1 MVGDLISRK
10 ALLEEF
16 HWLASEASE
25 ARAAEYDEII
35 ARIEKAPAVCEDVRP
50 DWYQRLSDLEYVYNP
65 EPNGE
70 PWYQAKDVWACIE
83 EEPKDV

>member
-1 MVGDLISRK
+1 MSGDLISRSAVLA
-10 ALLEEF
+10 ALSREL
-16 HWLASEASE
+16 SIVDMI
-25 ARAAEYDEII
+25 RVAEIVESV
-35 ARIEKAPAVCEDVRP
+35 PAVCEDVHL
-50 DWYQRLSDLEYVYNP
+50 DWYQRLSDLDYDYHP

>member
-1 MVGDLISRK
+1 MVGDLISREK
-10 ALLEEF
+10 LLEEF
-16 HWLASEASE
+16 RWLKSQVGE
-25 ARAAEYDEII
+25 ARAAEYDEIME
-35 ARIEKAPAVCEDVRP
+35 RIENAPAVCEDVYS
-50 DWYQRLSDLEYVYNP
+50 DWYERLSNLDYNYHP